1 MGVGEKEEKKES
13 QKVAVI
19 TGASSGIGLE
29 CALML
34 LNQGYKVY
42 ALSRHATLCVALNHA
57 LCESIDIDVSDSNAL
72 KEVFLNINA
81 KEKYCDVLINSAG
94 YGVFGSVEDTPIEEV
109 KKQFSVNFFALCE
122 VVQLCLPLLKNK
134 PHSKIF
140 NLSSIAGRVSM
151 LFLGHYSASKHALEA
166 YSDALRLELKP
177 FNVQVCLIEPGPVKS
192 NWEKTAFEND
202 ERKDSVYAL
211 DLEKTKNFYSGVY
224 QNALNA
230 KEVAQK
236 IVFLSMSQK
245 IKARYLIGLKTQL
258 LLVLYQILP
267 SSWYDSLFRLV
278 VLKRKRDA

>member
-1 MGVGEKEEKKES
+1 MGEKKES
-13 QKVAVI
+13 QKVAII

-34 LNQGYKVY
+34 LDQGYKVY

-72 KEVFLNINA
+72 KEVFLNISA
-81 KEKYCDVLINSAG
+81 KEDHCDVLINSAG

-109 KKQFSVNFFALCE
+109 KKQFGVNFFALCE
-122 VVQLCLPLLKNK
+122 VVQFCLPLLKNK

-177 FNVQVCLIEPGPVKS
+177 FNIQVCLIEPGPVKS

-202 ERKDSVYAL
+202 ERKDSFYAL
-211 DLEKTKNFYSGVY
+211 EVNAAKSFYSGVY
-224 QNALNA
+224 QKALSPKA
-230 KEVAQK
+230 VAQK

-258 LLVLYQILP
+258 LLALYRILP
-267 SSWYDSLFRLV
+267 SSWYDSLFRLI

>member
-1 MGVGEKEEKKES
+1 MGEKKES
-13 QKVAVI
+13 QKVAII

-34 LNQGYKVY
+34 LDQGYKVY

-57 LCESIDIDVSDSNAL
+57 LCESVDVDVSDSNAL
-72 KEVFLNINA
+72 KEVFLNISA
-81 KEKYCDVLINSAG
+81 KEDHCDVLINSAG
-94 YGVFGSVEDTPIEEV
+94 YGVFGSVEDTPIDEV
-109 KKQFSVNFFALCE
+109 KKQFGVNFFALCE
-122 VVQLCLPLLKNK
+122 VVQFCLPLLKNK

-177 FNVQVCLIEPGPVKS
+177 FNIQVCLIEPGPVKS

-202 ERKDSVYAL
+202 ERKDSLYV
-211 DLEKTKNFYSGVY
+211 LEVNAAKSFYSGVY
-224 QNALNA
+224 QKALSPKA
-230 KEVAQK
+230 VAQK

-258 LLVLYQILP
+258 LLALYRILP
-267 SSWYDSLFRLV
+267 SSWYDSLFRLI

>member
-1 MGVGEKEEKKES
+1 MGVGEKKES

-34 LNQGYKVY
+34 LDQGYKVY

-57 LCESIDIDVSDSNAL
+57 LCESVDIDVSDSNAL
-72 KEVFLNINA
+72 KEVFLNISA
-81 KEKYCDVLINSAG
+81 KEDHCDVLINSAG

-122 VVQLCLPLLKNK
+122 VVQFCLPLLKNK

-258 LLVLYQILP
+258 LLALYRILP
-267 SSWYDSLFRLV
+267 SSWYDSLFRLI

>member
-1 MGVGEKEEKKES
+1 MGEKKES
-13 QKVAVI
+13 QKVAII

-34 LNQGYKVY
+34 LDQGYKVY

-72 KEVFLNINA
+72 KEVFLNISA
-81 KEKYCDVLINSAG
+81 KEDHCDVLINSAG
-94 YGVFGSVEDTPIEEV
+94 YGVFGSVEDTPIDEV
-109 KKQFSVNFFALCE
+109 KKQFGVNFFALCE
-122 VVQLCLPLLKNK
+122 VVQFCLPLLKNK

-177 FNVQVCLIEPGPVKS
+177 FNIQVCLIEPGPVKS

-202 ERKDSVYAL
+202 ERKDSLYV
-211 DLEKTKNFYSGVY
+211 LEVNAAKIFYSGVY
-224 QNALNA
+224 QKALSPKA
-230 KEVAQK
+230 VAQK
-236 IVFLSMSQK
+236 IVFLTMSQK

-258 LLVLYQILP
+258 LLALYRILP
-267 SSWYDSLFRLV
+267 SSWYDSLFRLI

>member
-1 MGVGEKEEKKES
+1 MGVGEKKES
-13 QKVAVI
+13 QKVAII

-34 LNQGYKVY
+34 LDQGYKVY

-72 KEVFLNINA
+72 KEVFSNIST
-81 KEKYCDVLINSAG
+81 KENHCDVLINSAG

-122 VVQLCLPLLKNK
+122 VVQFCLPLLKNK
-134 PHSKIF
+134 PYSKIF

-177 FNVQVCLIEPGPVKS
+177 FNIQVCLIEPGPVKS

-202 ERKDSVYAL
+202 ERRDSVYAL

-224 QNALNA
+224 QNALSPKA
-230 KEVAQK
+230 VAQK

-258 LLVLYQILP
+258 LLALYRILP
-267 SSWYDSLFRLV
+267 SSWYDSLFRLI

>member
-1 MGVGEKEEKKES
+1 MGEKKES
-13 QKVAVI
+13 QKVAII

-34 LNQGYKVY
+34 LDQGYKVY

-57 LCESIDIDVSDSNAL
+57 LCESIDIDVSDSDAL
-72 KEVFLNINA
+72 KEVFSNISA
-81 KEKYCDVLINSAG
+81 KEDHCDVLINSAG
-94 YGVFGSVEDTPIEEV
+94 YGVFGSVEDTPIDEV
-109 KKQFSVNFFALCE
+109 KKQFGVNFFALCE
-122 VVQLCLPLLKNK
+122 VVQFCLPLLKNK

-177 FNVQVCLIEPGPVKS
+177 FNIQVCLIEPGPVKS

-202 ERKDSVYAL
+202 ERKDSPYAL
-211 DLEKTKNFYSGVY
+211 EVNAAKSFYSSVY
-224 QNALNA
+224 QKALNPKA
-230 KEVAQK
+230 VAQK

-258 LLVLYQILP
+258 LLALYRILP
-267 SSWYDSLFRLV
+267 SSWYDSLFRLI

>member
-1 MGVGEKEEKKES
+1 MGEKKES

-34 LNQGYKVY
+34 LDQGYKVY

-57 LCESIDIDVSDSNAL
+57 LCESVDIDVSDSNAL
-72 KEVFLNINA
+72 KEVFSNISA
-81 KEKYCDVLINSAG
+81 KEDHCDVLINSAG

-134 PHSKIF
+134 PYSKIF

-177 FNVQVCLIEPGPVKS
+177 FNIQVCLIEPGPVKS

-224 QNALNA
+224 QKALSA

-258 LLVLYQILP
+258 LLALYKILP
-267 SSWYDSLFRLV
+267 SSWYDSLFRLI

>member
-34 LNQGYKVY
+34 LDQGYKVY

-57 LCESIDIDVSDSNAL
+57 LCECVDIDVSDSNAL
-72 KEVFLNINA
+72 KEVFLNISA
-81 KEKYCDVLINSAG
+81 KEDHCDVLINSAG

-109 KKQFSVNFFALCE
+109 KKQFGVNFFALCE
-122 VVQLCLPLLKNK
+122 VVQFCLPLLKNK

-140 NLSSIAGRVSM
+140 NLSSIAGRMSM

-211 DLEKTKNFYSGVY
+211 EVNAAKTFYASVY
-224 QNALNA
+224 ENALSPKA
-230 KEVAQK
+230 VAQK

-258 LLVLYQILP
+258 LLALYRILP
-267 SSWYDSLFRLV
+267 SSWYDSLFRLI

>member
-1 MGVGEKEEKKES
+1 MGEKKES
-13 QKVAVI
+13 QKVAII

-34 LNQGYKVY
+34 LDQGYKVY
-42 ALSRHATLCVALNHA
+42 ALSRRATLCVALNHA

-72 KEVFLNINA
+72 KEVFLNISA
-81 KEKYCDVLINSAG
+81 KEDHCDVLINSAG
-94 YGVFGSVEDTPIEEV
+94 YGVFGSVEDTPIDEV
-109 KKQFSVNFFALCE
+109 KKQFGVNFFALCE
-122 VVQLCLPLLKNK
+122 VVQFCLPLLKNK

-177 FNVQVCLIEPGPVKS
+177 FNIQVCLIEPGPVKS

-202 ERKDSVYAL
+202 ERKDSLYAL
-211 DLEKTKNFYSGVY
+211 EVNAAKSFYSSVY
-224 QNALNA
+224 QKALSP
-230 KEVAQK
+230 KVVAQK

-258 LLVLYQILP
+258 LLALYRILP
-267 SSWYDSLFRLV
+267 SSWYDSLFRLI

>member
-1 MGVGEKEEKKES
+1 MGEKKES
-13 QKVAVI
+13 QKVAII

-34 LNQGYKVY
+34 LDQGYKVY

-57 LCESIDIDVSDSNAL
+57 LCESVDVDVSDSNAL
-72 KEVFLNINA
+72 KEAFSHISA
-81 KEKYCDVLINSAG
+81 KEDHCDVLINSAG
-94 YGVFGSVEDTPIEEV
+94 YGVFGSVEDTPIDEV
-109 KKQFSVNFFALCE
+109 KKQFGVNFFALCE
-122 VVQLCLPLLKNK
+122 VVQFCLPLLKNK
-134 PHSKIF
+134 PYSKIF

-211 DLEKTKNFYSGVY
+211 EMDAAKTFYASVY
-224 QNALNA
+224 ENALSA
-230 KEVAQK
+230 KAVAQK

-245 IKARYLIGLKTQL
+245 IKARYLIGLKTHL
-258 LLVLYQILP
+258 LLALYRILP
-267 SSWYDSLFRLV
+267 SSWYDSLFRLI

>member
-1 MGVGEKEEKKES
+1 MGEKKES
-13 QKVAVI
+13 QKVAII

-34 LNQGYKVY
+34 LDQGYKVY

-72 KEVFLNINA
+72 KEVFLNISA
-81 KEKYCDVLINSAG
+81 KEDHCDVLINSAG
-94 YGVFGSVEDTPIEEV
+94 YGVFGSVEDTPIDEV
-109 KKQFSVNFFALCE
+109 KKQFGVNFFALCE
-122 VVQLCLPLLKNK
+122 VVQFCLPLLKNK

-177 FNVQVCLIEPGPVKS
+177 FNIQVCLIEPGPVKS

-202 ERKDSVYAL
+202 ERKDSLYAL
-211 DLEKTKNFYSGVY
+211 EVNAAKSFYSSVY
-224 QNALNA
+224 QKALSPKA
-230 KEVAQK
+230 VAQK
-236 IVFLSMSQK
+236 IVFLSMGQK

-258 LLVLYQILP
+258 LLALYRILP
-267 SSWYDSLFRLV
+267 SSWYDSLFRLI

>member
-1 MGVGEKEEKKES
+1 MGEKKES
-13 QKVAVI
+13 QKVAII

-34 LNQGYKVY
+34 LDHGYKVY
-42 ALSRHATLCVALNHA
+42 ALSRHATLCIALNHA

-72 KEVFLNINA
+72 KEVFLNISA
-81 KEKYCDVLINSAG
+81 KEDHCDVLINSAG
-94 YGVFGSVEDTPIEEV
+94 YGVFGSVEDTPIDEV
-109 KKQFSVNFFALCE
+109 KKQFGVNFFALCE
-122 VVQLCLPLLKNK
+122 VVQFCLPLLKNK

-140 NLSSIAGRVSM
+140 NLSSIAGRMSM

-177 FNVQVCLIEPGPVKS
+177 FNIQVCLIEPGPVKS

-202 ERKDSVYAL
+202 ERKDSFYAL
-211 DLEKTKNFYSGVY
+211 EVNAAKSFYSGVY
-224 QNALNA
+224 QKALSP
-230 KEVAQK
+230 KVVAQK
-236 IVFLSMSQK
+236 IVFLAMSQK

-258 LLVLYQILP
+258 LLALYRILP
-267 SSWYDSLFRLV
+267 SSWYDSLFRLI

>member
-1 MGVGEKEEKKES
+1 MGVGEKKEKKES

-34 LNQGYKVY
+34 LDQGYKVY
-42 ALSRHATLCVALNHA
+42 ALSRRATLCVALNHA
-57 LCESIDIDVSDSNAL
+57 LCECVDIDVSDSNAL
-72 KEVFLNINA
+72 KEVFSNISA
-81 KEKYCDVLINSAG
+81 KEDHCDVLINSAG

-109 KKQFSVNFFALCE
+109 KKQFGVNFFALCE
-122 VVQLCLPLLKNK
+122 VVQFCLPLLKNK
-134 PHSKIF
+134 PYSKIF

-202 ERKDSVYAL
+202 ERKDSLYAL
-211 DLEKTKNFYSGVY
+211 EVDAAKTFYASVY
-224 QNALNA
+224 QNALSPKA
-230 KEVAQK
+230 VAQK

-258 LLVLYQILP
+258 LLALYRILP

>member
-1 MGVGEKEEKKES
+1 MGVQEKKES

-34 LNQGYKVY
+34 LDQGYKVY

-57 LCESIDIDVSDSNAL
+57 LCESIDVDVSDSNAL
-72 KEVFLNINA
+72 KEVFLNISA
-81 KEKYCDVLINSAG
+81 KEKHCDILINSAG
-94 YGVFGSVEDTPIEEV
+94 YGVFGSVEDTPINEV

-134 PHSKIF
+134 PYSKIF
-140 NLSSIAGRVSM
+140 NLSSIAGRMSM

-177 FNVQVCLIEPGPVKS
+177 FNIQVCLIEPGPVKS
-192 NWEKTAFEND
+192 NWEKTAFSVENF
-202 ERKDSVYAL
+202 ESEDSVYAL
-211 DLEKTKNFYSGVY
+211 EVNAAKTFYASVYEK
-224 QNALNA
+224 ALNA

-236 IVFLSMSQK
+236 IVSLSMSQK
-245 IKARYLIGLKTQL
+245 IKPRYLIGLRTQL
-258 LLVLYQILP
+258 LLALYKILP
-267 SSWYDSLFRLV
+267 SKWYDSLFRLI
-278 VLKRKRDA
+278 VLGRKA

>member
-1 MGVGEKEEKKES
+1 MGEKKES
-13 QKVAVI
+13 QKVAII

-34 LNQGYKVY
+34 LDQGYKVY

-57 LCESIDIDVSDSNAL
+57 LCESVDVDVSDSNAL
-72 KEVFLNINA
+72 KEVFLNISA
-81 KEKYCDVLINSAG
+81 KEDHCDVLINSAG
-94 YGVFGSVEDTPIEEV
+94 YGVFGSVEDTPIDEV
-109 KKQFSVNFFALCE
+109 KKQFGVNFFALCE
-122 VVQLCLPLLKNK
+122 VVQFCLPLLKNK

-202 ERKDSVYAL
+202 ERKDSLYV
-211 DLEKTKNFYSGVY
+211 LEVNAAKSFYSGVY
-224 QNALNA
+224 QKALSPKA
-230 KEVAQK
+230 VAQK

-258 LLVLYQILP
+258 LLALYRILP
-267 SSWYDSLFRLV
+267 SSWYDSLFRLI

>member
-1 MGVGEKEEKKES
+1 MGVGEKKES

-42 ALSRHATLCVALNHA
+42 ALSRRATLCVALNHA
-57 LCESIDIDVSDSNAL
+57 LCECVDIDVSDSNAL
-72 KEVFLNINA
+72 KEVFLNISA
-81 KEKYCDVLINSAG
+81 KENHCDVLINSAG

-109 KKQFSVNFFALCE
+109 KKQFGVNFFALCE
-122 VVQLCLPLLKNK
+122 VVQFCLPLLKNK

-140 NLSSIAGRVSM
+140 NLSSIAGRMSM

-211 DLEKTKNFYSGVY
+211 EVNAAKTFYASVYEK
-224 QNALNA
+224 ALNA
-230 KEVAQK
+230 KAVAQK
-236 IVFLSMSQK
+236 IVFLTMSQK

-258 LLVLYQILP
+258 LLALYRILP
-267 SSWYDSLFRLV
+267 SSWYDSLFRLI

>member
-1 MGVGEKEEKKES
+1 MGEKKES
-13 QKVAVI
+13 QKVAII

-34 LNQGYKVY
+34 LDQGYKVY

-72 KEVFLNINA
+72 KEVFLNISA
-81 KEKYCDVLINSAG
+81 KEDHCDVLINSAG
-94 YGVFGSVEDTPIEEV
+94 YGVFGSVEDTPIDEV
-109 KKQFSVNFFALCE
+109 KKQFGVNFFALCE
-122 VVQLCLPLLKNK
+122 VVQFCLPLLKNK

-140 NLSSIAGRVSM
+140 NLSSIAGRMSM

-177 FNVQVCLIEPGPVKS
+177 FNIQVCLIEPGPVKS

-202 ERKDSVYAL
+202 ERKDSFYAL
-211 DLEKTKNFYSGVY
+211 EVNAAKSFYSGVY
-224 QNALNA
+224 QKALSPKA
-230 KEVAQK
+230 VAQK
-236 IVFLSMSQK
+236 IVFLIMSQK

-258 LLVLYQILP
+258 LLALYRILP
-267 SSWYDSLFRLV
+267 SSWYDSLFRLI

>member
-1 MGVGEKEEKKES
+1 MGVGEKKES
-13 QKVAVI
+13 QKVAII

-29 CALML
+29 CMLML
-34 LNQGYKVY
+34 LDQGYKVY

-72 KEVFLNINA
+72 KEVFSNISA
-81 KEKYCDVLINSAG
+81 KEDHCDVLINSAG

-134 PHSKIF
+134 PYSKIF

-224 QNALNA
+224 QNALSPKA
-230 KEVAQK
+230 VAQK

-258 LLVLYQILP
+258 LLALYRILP

>member
-1 MGVGEKEEKKES
+1 MGVGEKKES

-34 LNQGYKVY
+34 LDQGYKVY

-57 LCESIDIDVSDSNAL
+57 LCESVDIDVSDSNAL
-72 KEVFLNINA
+72 KEVFSNISA
-81 KEKYCDVLINSAG
+81 KEDHCDVLINSAG

-122 VVQLCLPLLKNK
+122 VVQFCLPLLKNK
-134 PHSKIF
+134 PYSKIF
-140 NLSSIAGRVSM
+140 NLSSIAGRMSM

-211 DLEKTKNFYSGVY
+211 EVNAAKTFYASVYEK
-224 QNALNA
+224 ALNA
-230 KEVAQK
+230 KAVAQK

-258 LLVLYQILP
+258 LLALYRILP
-267 SSWYDSLFRLV
+267 SSWYDSLFRLI

>member
-1 MGVGEKEEKKES
+1 MGEKKES
-13 QKVAVI
+13 QKVAII

-34 LNQGYKVY
+34 LDQGYKVY

-57 LCESIDIDVSDSNAL
+57 LCESIDVDVSDSNAL
-72 KEVFLNINA
+72 KEVFLNISA
-81 KEKYCDVLINSAG
+81 KEDHCDVLINSAG
-94 YGVFGSVEDTPIEEV
+94 YGVFGSVEDTPIDEV
-109 KKQFSVNFFALCE
+109 KKQFGVNFFALCE
-122 VVQLCLPLLKNK
+122 VVQFCLPLLKNK

-177 FNVQVCLIEPGPVKS
+177 FNIQVCLIEPGPVKS

-202 ERKDSVYAL
+202 ERKDNLYAL
-211 DLEKTKNFYSGVY
+211 EMNAAKSFYSGVY
-224 QNALNA
+224 QKALSPKA
-230 KEVAQK
+230 VAQK

-258 LLVLYQILP
+258 LLALYRILP
-267 SSWYDSLFRLV
+267 SSWYDSLFRLIV
-278 VLKRKRDA
+278 FKRKRDA

>member
-1 MGVGEKEEKKES
+1 
-13 QKVAVI
+13 
-19 TGASSGIGLE
+19 
-29 CALML
+29 ML

-72 KEVFLNINA
+72 KEAFSNISA
-81 KEKYCDVLINSAG
+81 KEDHCDVLINSAG

-109 KKQFSVNFFALCE
+109 KKQFGVNFFALCE
-122 VVQLCLPLLKNK
+122 VVQFCLPLLKNK

-177 FNVQVCLIEPGPVKS
+177 FNIQVCLIEPGPVKS

-202 ERKDSVYAL
+202 ERKDSLYAL
-211 DLEKTKNFYSGVY
+211 EVNAAKSFYSGVY
-224 QNALNA
+224 QKALSP
-230 KEVAQK
+230 KVVAQK

-258 LLVLYQILP
+258 LLALYRILP
-267 SSWYDSLFRLV
+267 SSWYDSLFRLI

>member
-1 MGVGEKEEKKES
+1 MGEKKES
-13 QKVAVI
+13 QKVAII

-34 LNQGYKVY
+34 LDQGYKVY

-57 LCESIDIDVSDSNAL
+57 LCESIDVDVSDSSAL
-72 KEVFLNINA
+72 KEVFSNISA
-81 KEKYCDVLINSAG
+81 KEDHCDVLINSAG
-94 YGVFGSVEDTPIEEV
+94 YGVFGSVEDTPIGEV
-109 KKQFSVNFFALCE
+109 KKQFGVNFFALCE
-122 VVQLCLPLLKNK
+122 VVQFCLPLLKNK

-177 FNVQVCLIEPGPVKS
+177 FNIQVCLIEPGPVKS

-202 ERKDSVYAL
+202 ERKDSLYAL
-211 DLEKTKNFYSGVY
+211 EVNAAKSFYSSVY
-224 QNALNA
+224 QKALSPKA
-230 KEVAQK
+230 VAQK

-258 LLVLYQILP
+258 LLALYRILP
-267 SSWYDSLFRLV
+267 SSWYDSLFRLI

>member
-1 MGVGEKEEKKES
+1 MGVGEKKES

-34 LNQGYKVY
+34 LDQGYKVY

-57 LCESIDIDVSDSNAL
+57 LCESVDIDVSDSNAL
-72 KEVFLNINA
+72 KEVFSNIST
-81 KEKYCDVLINSAG
+81 KEDHCDVLINSAG

-211 DLEKTKNFYSGVY
+211 KVNAAKTFYASVY
-224 QNALNA
+224 QNALSA
-230 KEVAQK
+230 KAVAQK

-245 IKARYLIGLKTQL
+245 IKARYLIGLKTKL
-258 LLVLYQILP
+258 LLALYRILP

>member
-1 MGVGEKEEKKES
+1 MGEKKES
-13 QKVAVI
+13 QKVAII

-34 LNQGYKVY
+34 LDQGYKVY
-42 ALSRHATLCVALNHA
+42 ALSRRATLCVALNHA

-72 KEVFLNINA
+72 KEVFLNISA
-81 KEKYCDVLINSAG
+81 KEDHCDVLINSAG
-94 YGVFGSVEDTPIEEV
+94 YGVFGSVEDTPIDEV
-109 KKQFSVNFFALCE
+109 KKQFGVNFFALCE
-122 VVQLCLPLLKNK
+122 VVQFCLPLLKNK

-177 FNVQVCLIEPGPVKS
+177 FNIQVCLIEPGPVKS

-202 ERKDSVYAL
+202 ERKDSLYAL
-211 DLEKTKNFYSGVY
+211 EVNAAKTFYASVY
-224 QNALNA
+224 QKALSPKA
-230 KEVAQK
+230 VAQK

-258 LLVLYQILP
+258 LLALYRILP
-267 SSWYDSLFRLV
+267 SSWYDSLFRLI

>member
-1 MGVGEKEEKKES
+1 MGVGEKKES

-34 LNQGYKVY
+34 LDQGYKVY

-57 LCESIDIDVSDSNAL
+57 LCECVDIDVSDSNAL
-72 KEVFLNINA
+72 KEVFLSISA
-81 KEKYCDVLINSAG
+81 KEDHCDVLINSAG

-109 KKQFSVNFFALCE
+109 KKQFGVNFFALCE
-122 VVQLCLPLLKNK
+122 VVQFCLPLLKNK

-177 FNVQVCLIEPGPVKS
+177 FNIQVCLIEPGPVKS

-202 ERKDSVYAL
+202 ERKDNLYAL
-211 DLEKTKNFYSGVY
+211 EVNAAKSFYSGVY
-224 QNALNA
+224 QKALSPKA
-230 KEVAQK
+230 VAQK

-258 LLVLYQILP
+258 LLALYRILP
-267 SSWYDSLFRLV
+267 SSWYDSLFRLI
-278 VLKRKRDA
+278 VLKRNCDA

>member
-1 MGVGEKEEKKES
+1 MGEKKES
-13 QKVAVI
+13 QKVAII

-34 LNQGYKVY
+34 LDQGYKVY
-42 ALSRHATLCVALNHA
+42 ALSRRATLCVALNHA
-57 LCESIDIDVSDSNAL
+57 LCERVDIDVSDSNAL
-72 KEVFLNINA
+72 KEVFSNISA

-109 KKQFSVNFFALCE
+109 KKQFGVNFFALCE
-122 VVQLCLPLLKNK
+122 VVQFCLPLLKNK
-134 PHSKIF
+134 PYSKIF

-211 DLEKTKNFYSGVY
+211 EVNAAKTFYASVY
-224 QNALNA
+224 ENALSA
-230 KEVAQK
+230 KAVAQK

-258 LLVLYQILP
+258 LLALYRILP
-267 SSWYDSLFRLV
+267 SSWYDSLFRLI

>member
-1 MGVGEKEEKKES
+1 MGVGEKKES
-13 QKVAVI
+13 QKVAII

-34 LNQGYKVY
+34 LDQGYKVY
-42 ALSRHATLCVALNHA
+42 ALSRRATLCVALNHA
-57 LCESIDIDVSDSNAL
+57 LCERVDIDVSDSNAL
-72 KEVFLNINA
+72 KEVFLNISA
-81 KEKYCDVLINSAG
+81 KEDHCDVLINSAG

-134 PHSKIF
+134 PYSKIF

-230 KEVAQK
+230 KAVAQK

-258 LLVLYQILP
+258 LLALYRILP
-267 SSWYDSLFRLV
+267 SSWYDSLFRLI

>member
-1 MGVGEKEEKKES
+1 MGVGEKKES
-13 QKVAVI
+13 QKVAII

-57 LCESIDIDVSDSNAL
+57 LCECVDIDVSDSNAL
-72 KEVFLNINA
+72 KEVFLNIST
-81 KEKYCDVLINSAG
+81 KEDHCDVLINSAG

-109 KKQFSVNFFALCE
+109 KKQFGVNFFALCE
-122 VVQLCLPLLKNK
+122 VVQFCLPLLKNK
-134 PHSKIF
+134 PYSKIF
-140 NLSSIAGRVSM
+140 NLSSIAGRMSM

-211 DLEKTKNFYSGVY
+211 EMNAAKTFYASVYEK
-224 QNALNA
+224 ALNA
-230 KEVAQK
+230 KAVAQK

-258 LLVLYQILP
+258 LLALYRILP
-267 SSWYDSLFRLV
+267 SSWYDSLFRLI

>member
-1 MGVGEKEEKKES
+1 MGEKKES
-13 QKVAVI
+13 QKVAII

-34 LNQGYKVY
+34 LDQGYKVY

-72 KEVFLNINA
+72 KEVFLNISA
-81 KEKYCDVLINSAG
+81 KEDHCDVLINSAG
-94 YGVFGSVEDTPIEEV
+94 YGVFGSVEDTPIDEV
-109 KKQFSVNFFALCE
+109 KKQFGVNFFALCE
-122 VVQLCLPLLKNK
+122 VVQFCLPLLKNK

-140 NLSSIAGRVSM
+140 NLSSIAGRMSM

-202 ERKDSVYAL
+202 ERKDSLYAL
-211 DLEKTKNFYSGVY
+211 EANAAKTFYASVY
-224 QNALNA
+224 QKALSA

-258 LLVLYQILP
+258 LLALYRILP
-267 SSWYDSLFRLV
+267 SSWYDSLFRLI

>member
-1 MGVGEKEEKKES
+1 
-13 QKVAVI
+13 
-19 TGASSGIGLE
+19 
-29 CALML
+29 ML
-34 LNQGYKVY
+34 LDQGYKVY

-72 KEVFLNINA
+72 KEAFLNISA
-81 KEKYCDVLINSAG
+81 KEDHCDVLINSAG

-109 KKQFSVNFFALCE
+109 KKQFGVNFFALCE
-122 VVQLCLPLLKNK
+122 VVQFCLPLLKNK

-177 FNVQVCLIEPGPVKS
+177 FNIQVCLIEPGPVKS

-202 ERKDSVYAL
+202 ERKDSLYAL
-211 DLEKTKNFYSGVY
+211 EVNAAKSFYSGVY
-224 QNALNA
+224 QKALSA
-230 KEVAQK
+230 KAVAQK

-258 LLVLYQILP
+258 LLALYRILP
-267 SSWYDSLFRLV
+267 SSWYDSLFRLI

>member
-1 MGVGEKEEKKES
+1 MGEKKES
-13 QKVAVI
+13 QKVAII

-34 LNQGYKVY
+34 LDQGYKVY

-72 KEVFLNINA
+72 KEVFLNIST
-81 KEKYCDVLINSAG
+81 KEDHCDVLINSAG
-94 YGVFGSVEDTPIEEV
+94 YGVFGSVEDTPIDEV
-109 KKQFSVNFFALCE
+109 KKQFGVNFFALCE
-122 VVQLCLPLLKNK
+122 VVQFCLPLLKNK

-177 FNVQVCLIEPGPVKS
+177 FNIQVCLIEPGPVKS

-202 ERKDSVYAL
+202 ERKDSLYAL
-211 DLEKTKNFYSGVY
+211 EVNATKSFYSGVY
-224 QNALNA
+224 QKALSPKA
-230 KEVAQK
+230 VAQK

-258 LLVLYQILP
+258 LLALYRILP
-267 SSWYDSLFRLV
+267 SSWYDSLFRLI

>member
-1 MGVGEKEEKKES
+1 
-13 QKVAVI
+13 
-19 TGASSGIGLE
+19 
-29 CALML
+29 ML
-34 LNQGYKVY
+34 LDQGYKVY

-72 KEVFLNINA
+72 KEVFLNISA
-81 KEKYCDVLINSAG
+81 KEDHCDVLINSAG
-94 YGVFGSVEDTPIEEV
+94 YGVFGSVEDTPIDEV
-109 KKQFSVNFFALCE
+109 KKQFGVNFFALCE
-122 VVQLCLPLLKNK
+122 VVQFCLPLLKNK
-134 PHSKIF
+134 PYSKIF

-177 FNVQVCLIEPGPVKS
+177 FNIQVCLIEPGPVKS

-202 ERKDSVYAL
+202 ERKDSLFYAL
-211 DLEKTKNFYSGVY
+211 EVNAAKSFYSGVY
-224 QNALNA
+224 QKALSPKA
-230 KEVAQK
+230 VAQK

-258 LLVLYQILP
+258 LLALYRILP
-267 SSWYDSLFRLV
+267 SSWYDSLFRLI

>member
-1 MGVGEKEEKKES
+1 MGVGEKKES
-13 QKVAVI
+13 QKVAII

-34 LNQGYKVY
+34 LDQGYKVY

-72 KEVFLNINA
+72 KEVFSNISA
-81 KEKYCDVLINSAG
+81 KEDHCDVLINSAG

-122 VVQLCLPLLKNK
+122 VVQFCLPLLKNK

-202 ERKDSVYAL
+202 ERKDSLYAL
-211 DLEKTKNFYSGVY
+211 EVDAAKTFYASVY
-224 QNALNA
+224 QKALSPKA
-230 KEVAQK
+230 VAQK

-258 LLVLYQILP
+258 LLALYRILP
-267 SSWYDSLFRLV
+267 SSWYDSLFRLI

>member
-1 MGVGEKEEKKES
+1 MGVEEKKES
-13 QKVAVI
+13 QKVAII

-29 CALML
+29 CTLML
-34 LNQGYKVY
+34 LDQGYKVY

-72 KEVFLNINA
+72 KEVFSNISA
-81 KEKYCDVLINSAG
+81 KEDHCDVLINSAG

-109 KKQFSVNFFALCE
+109 KKQFGVNFFALCE

-134 PHSKIF
+134 PYSKIF

-202 ERKDSVYAL
+202 ERRDSVYAL
-211 DLEKTKNFYSGVY
+211 DLEKTKNFYSDVY
-224 QNALNA
+224 EKALSA
-230 KEVAQK
+230 KAVAQK

-258 LLVLYQILP
+258 LLALYRILP
-267 SSWYDSLFRLV
+267 SSWYDSLFRLI

>member
-1 MGVGEKEEKKES
+1 MGVGEKKES
-13 QKVAVI
+13 QKVAII

-34 LNQGYKVY
+34 LDQGYKVY

-57 LCESIDIDVSDSNAL
+57 LCECVDIDVSDSNAL
-72 KEVFLNINA
+72 KEVFLNISA
-81 KEKYCDVLINSAG
+81 KEDHCDVLINSAG

-109 KKQFSVNFFALCE
+109 KKQFGVNFFALCE

-134 PHSKIF
+134 PYSKIF

-151 LFLGHYSASKHALEA
+151 LFLGYYSASKHALEA

-224 QNALNA
+224 QKALST

-236 IVFLSMSQK
+236 IVFLTMSQK

-258 LLVLYQILP
+258 LLALYQIFP
-267 SSWYDSLFRLV
+267 SSWYDSLFRLI
-278 VLKRKRDA
+278 VLKRKCDA

>member
-1 MGVGEKEEKKES
+1 MGVGEKKES
-13 QKVAVI
+13 QKVAII

-34 LNQGYKVY
+34 LDQGYKVY

-57 LCESIDIDVSDSNAL
+57 LCESVDIDVSDSNAL
-72 KEVFLNINA
+72 KEVFSNIST
-81 KEKYCDVLINSAG
+81 KENHCDVLINSAG

-224 QNALNA
+224 QNALSPKA
-230 KEVAQK
+230 VAQK

-258 LLVLYQILP
+258 LLALYRILP
-267 SSWYDSLFRLV
+267 SSWYDSLFRLIV
-278 VLKRKRDA
+278 FKRKRDA

>member
-1 MGVGEKEEKKES
+1 MGEKKES
-13 QKVAVI
+13 QKVAII

-34 LNQGYKVY
+34 LDQGYKVY

-57 LCESIDIDVSDSNAL
+57 LCQSIDVDVSDSNAL
-72 KEVFLNINA
+72 KEVFLNISA
-81 KEKYCDVLINSAG
+81 KEDHCDVLINSAG

-109 KKQFSVNFFALCE
+109 KKQFGVNFFALCE
-122 VVQLCLPLLKNK
+122 VVQFCLPLLKNK

-177 FNVQVCLIEPGPVKS
+177 FNIQVCLIEPGPVKS
-192 NWEKTAFEND
+192 NWERTAFEND
-202 ERKDSVYAL
+202 ERKDSLYT
-211 DLEKTKNFYSGVY
+211 LEVNAAKSFYSGVY
-224 QNALNA
+224 QKALSPKA
-230 KEVAQK
+230 VAQK

-258 LLVLYQILP
+258 LLALYRILP
-267 SSWYDSLFRLV
+267 SSWYDSLFRLI